1 MKKTN
6 SEYRL
11 NIQDG
16 GEKKD
21 SETDTASKRKQ
32 KKYNGQTF
40 MKWLD
45 SWAEN
50 EGVVV
55 VKRKDDE
62 HIVKQ
67 WLGHLQNKYK
77 IARFMQS

>member
-1 MKKTN
+1 
-6 SEYRL
+6 
-11 NIQDG
+11 
-16 GEKKD
+16 
-21 SETDTASKRKQ
+21 
-32 KKYNGQTF
+32 